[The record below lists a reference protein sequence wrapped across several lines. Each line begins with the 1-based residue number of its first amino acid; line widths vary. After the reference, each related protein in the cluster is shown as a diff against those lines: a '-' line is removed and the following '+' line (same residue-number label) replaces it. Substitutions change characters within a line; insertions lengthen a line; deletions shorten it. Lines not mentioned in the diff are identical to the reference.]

1 LLEIRWHGRGGQG
14 AFTAARLL
22 GAAALFDGKFA
33 LAFPSFGPERRGAPI
48 QAFTRISDRRIGDRS
63 ALRACDYA
71 VVLDETLVGPQTAEG
86 IREGGALLINSARP
100 AGEWAAIGVRVLS
113 LDVDKVAG
121 TVLGRPIANT
131 GMMGALLAA
140 SGAVRI
146 EAALH
151 AIQSEMRTE
160 LAEKNGEVLRRC
172 YDMIK
177 ERQNA

>member
-1 LLEIRWHGRGGQG
+1 
-14 AFTAARLL
+14 
-22 GAAALFDGKFA
+22 
-33 LAFPSFGPERRGAPI
+33 
-48 QAFTRISDRRIGDRS
+48 
-63 ALRACDYA
+63 
-71 VVLDETLVGPQTAEG
+71 LVGPQTAEG

-140 SGAVRI
+140 SGAVRL